1 MIVFHLVRRAI
12 TSFRNHPPLPEEVT
26 AVRGIL
32 LPGEFALWSRM
43 QYRDQRHSL
52 EVLWR
57 FDSLYNA
64 ATRDER
70 AAALLHDVGKCE
82 SRLGWV
88 GRIIATL
95 LGPRTD
101 SFRTYLDHEQIGLAL
116 ISNVSAARTSEVL
129 KGDIIDDCVRA
140 LRDADNI

>member
-1 MIVFHLVRRAI
+1 MTVFHLARRAM
-12 TSFRNHPPLPEEVT
+12 TSFRNHPLSPNEINV
-26 AVRGIL
+26 VKGIL
-32 LPGEFALWSRM
+32 LPAEFALWSRM
-43 QYRDQRHSL
+43 QNRDQRHSL
-52 EVLWR
+52 DVLRR
-57 FDSLYNA
+57 FDSFFIA

-82 SRLGWV
+82 SQLGWV
-88 GRIIATL
+88 GRIFATIV
-95 LGPRTD
+95 GPRTD

-129 KGDIIDDCVRA
+129 KGDVVDDCVRA

>member
-1 MIVFHLVRRAI
+1 MTVFHLARRAI
-12 TSFRNHPPLPEEVT
+12 TSFRNYPPLPEEVT

-32 LPGEFALWSRM
+32 LPAEFALWSRM
-43 QYRDQRHSL
+43 QNRDQRHSL
-52 EVLWR
+52 DVLRR
-57 FDSLYNA
+57 FDSLYNS

-82 SRLGWV
+82 SQLGWL
-88 GRIIATL
+88 GRIIATT
-95 LGPRTD
+95 LGPCTD

-116 ISNVSAARTSEVL
+116 ISNVSRTRTSEVL
-129 KGDIIDDCVRA
+129 KGDVVDDCVRA